1 MAVPYALDAH
11 MAAEQM
17 LLPAQGKKRP
27 LLAIGHLQDE
37 LEAFLHQ
44 PAFQYDGAV
53 SGHGLIA
60 EGGVSYLG
68 KVCSQSLKTLS
79 RCQARKCG

>member
-11 MAAEQM
+11 MAAQQM
-17 LLPAQGKKRP
+17 LLPAKGKKPP
-27 LLAIGHLQDE
+27 LPAFGHLQDE

-60 EGGVSYLG
+60 ECGSA
-68 KVCSQSLKTLS
+68 TL
-79 RCQARKCG
+79 ARPAVRA